1 MKIYPIV
8 LAAFLSITVP
18 SADRL
23 ATPALQAHG
32 GAPVSV
38 SVSVTPTRLMPLDT
52 ATFAATFSSAR
63 PDTGPYT
70 ATLELQPR
78 RGGHTLTAAQGGFRL
93 HWGQP
98 LSVYWEWR
106 AGATLPPGVYTV
118 RVRLRDKTRQIVATG
133 TAPVSLI
140 VARHS

>member
-1 MKIYPIV
+1 LKTYPIV
-8 LAAFLSITVP
+8 LAAFLAIIVP
-18 SADRL
+18 SVDRL
-23 ATPALQAHG
+23 ATPALQTHG
-32 GAPVSV
+32 GAPISV
-38 SVSVTPTRLMPLDT
+38 SVSVIPTRLAPLDV

-63 PDTGPYT
+63 PGTGAYT

-78 RGGHTLTAAQGGFRL
+78 SGGNTPTATQGGFHL
-93 HWGQP
+93 HRGQP

-106 AGATLPPGVYTV
+106 AGTTLPPGVYTV
-118 RVRLRDKTRQIVATG
+118 RVRLRDRMRQIVATG